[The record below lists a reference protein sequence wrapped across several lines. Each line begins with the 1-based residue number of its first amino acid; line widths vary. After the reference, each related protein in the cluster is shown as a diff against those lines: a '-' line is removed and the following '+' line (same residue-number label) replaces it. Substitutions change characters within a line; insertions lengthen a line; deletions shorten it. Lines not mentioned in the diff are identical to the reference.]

1 MRNQEQAT
9 HHVTFVRRDRVS
21 SRHASIGGIPGHL
34 RGPRTRKKPQ
44 VPLPVGPRRKR
55 EPITERQSAS
65 ADGGAGTHTLRT
77 SFWLKLVLGL
87 PYYQHNLPPFVAEP
101 FQFSLKSTSQG
112 GLTEG
117 IPQQD
122 RETARHPI
130 WRVFD
135 WQRRLDEDKAL
146 TKVQIGEQEGLSKA
160 RMTQMFSLLH
170 LPKDAQD
177 YLADLTAPA
186 LIRAFSVRQL
196 MGVAKTPAPERVE
209 AFQRMR
215 ADCERHGLSS

>member
-1 MRNQEQAT
+1 MLK
-9 HHVTFVRRDRVS
+9 
-21 SRHASIGGIPGHL
+21 GG
-34 RGPRTRKKPQ
+34 Q
-44 VPLPVGPRRKR
+44 C
-55 EPITERQSAS
+55 QN
-65 ADGGAGTHTLRT
+65 GGAGTHTLRT

-101 FQFSLKSTSQG
+101 FHFSLKSTTQG
-112 GLTEG
+112 GLPEETT
-117 IPQQD
+117 QQD
-122 RETARHPI
+122 RETVRHPI

-177 YLADLTAPA
+177 YLADLNAPA

-196 MGVAKTPAPERVE
+196 MGVAKTPAPERAE

-215 ADCERHGLSS
+215 ADCERHGVSG

>member
-1 MRNQEQAT
+1 MEW
-9 HHVTFVRRDRVS
+9 
-21 SRHASIGGIPGHL
+21 
-34 RGPRTRKKPQ
+34 RKH
-44 VPLPVGPRRKR
+44 
-55 EPITERQSAS
+55 
-65 ADGGAGTHTLRT
+65 GGAGTHTLRT

-101 FQFSLKSTSQG
+101 FQFSLKSTAQG
-112 GLTEG
+112 ELSDDTAQENH
-117 IPQQD
+117 
-122 RETARHPI
+122 EAARHPI

-196 MGVAKTPAPERVE
+196 MGVAKTPATERAE

-215 ADCERHGLSS
+215 ADCERHGLCG

>member
-1 MRNQEQAT
+1 MCCYSLHILDQ
-9 HHVTFVRRDRVS
+9 
-21 SRHASIGGIPGHL
+21 P
-34 RGPRTRKKPQ
+34 
-44 VPLPVGPRRKR
+44 KR
-55 EPITERQSAS
+55 
-65 ADGGAGTHTLRT
+65 GGAGTHTLRT

-101 FQFSLKSTSQG
+101 FHFSLKSTTQG
-112 GLTEG
+112 GLPEETT
-117 IPQQD
+117 QQD
-122 RETARHPI
+122 RETVRHPI

-177 YLADLTAPA
+177 YLADLNAPA

-196 MGVAKTPAPERVE
+196 MGVAKTPAPERAE

-215 ADCERHGLSS
+215 ADCERHGVSG

>member
-1 MRNQEQAT
+1 MI
-9 HHVTFVRRDRVS
+9 FCS
-21 SRHASIGGIPGHL
+21 HL
-34 RGPRTRKKPQ
+34 GAR
-44 VPLPVGPRRKR
+44 
-55 EPITERQSAS
+55 
-65 ADGGAGTHTLRT
+65 GGAGTHALRT

-101 FQFSLKSTSQG
+101 FQFSLKSTAQG
-112 GLTEG
+112 GLPE
-117 IPQQD
+117 
-122 RETARHPI
+122 ETARQDSVTTRHPI

-177 YLADLTAPA
+177 YLADLTAPS

-196 MGVAKTPAPERVE
+196 IGVAKAPATERAE

-215 ADCERHGLSS
+215 ADCERHG

>member
-1 MRNQEQAT
+1 MGLNPIARPGIKR
-9 HHVTFVRRDRVS
+9 FGWRLLLRVC
-21 SRHASIGGIPGHL
+21 L
-34 RGPRTRKKPQ
+34 ERTR
-44 VPLPVGPRRKR
+44 RY
-55 EPITERQSAS
+55 EPPTHGETCAS
-65 ADGGAGTHTLRT
+65 KNGGAGTHTLRT

-101 FQFSLKSTSQG
+101 FHFSLKSTTQG
-112 GLTEG
+112 GLPEETT
-117 IPQQD
+117 QQD
-122 RETARHPI
+122 RETVRHPI

-177 YLADLTAPA
+177 YLADLNAPA

-196 MGVAKTPAPERVE
+196 MGVAKTPAPERAE

-215 ADCERHGLSS
+215 ADCERHGVSG

>member
-1 MRNQEQAT
+1 MRA
-9 HHVTFVRRDRVS
+9 F
-21 SRHASIGGIPGHL
+21 
-34 RGPRTRKKPQ
+34 
-44 VPLPVGPRRKR
+44 
-55 EPITERQSAS
+55 SAGYEN
-65 ADGGAGTHTLRT
+65 GGAGTHTLRT

>member
-1 MRNQEQAT
+1 MAHPKAILTE
-9 HHVTFVRRDRVS
+9 
-21 SRHASIGGIPGHL
+21 
-34 RGPRTRKKPQ
+34 K
-44 VPLPVGPRRKR
+44 RKR
-55 EPITERQSAS
+55 
-65 ADGGAGTHTLRT
+65 GGAGTHALRT

-87 PYYQHNLPPFVAEP
+87 PYYQHNLPPFVADP
-101 FQFSLKSTSQG
+101 FQFSLKSTAQG
-112 GLTEG
+112 GPSGDAE
-117 IPQQD
+117 Q
-122 RETARHPI
+122 ENNEAARHPI

-135 WQRRLDEDKAL
+135 WQRRLDEDRAL

-196 MGVAKTPAPERVE
+196 IGVAKTPAPERAE